1 MLQFLQKLGKSFM
14 LPIAVLPAV
23 GIILAIGRE
32 DLLNIPFIYAAGTAV
47 FDHLPLI
54 FAIGIAIGISKD
66 SNGAAALSGAISY
79 IMLDAAVKSINSTNN
94 MAVFGGIIAG
104 LIAGYT
110 YNRFKDT
117 KLPEYLG
124 FFSGRR
130 LVPIVTALITIIL
143 AGVFGFVW
151 PPIQS
156 VITSF
161 GEWMI
166 GLGGIGAGIY
176 GIFNRLLIPFGLH
189 HVLNNIFWFQFGD
202 FHGKTGDL
210 ARFFAKDPTAG
221 TYMTGFFPIMMF
233 GLPAAC
239 LAMIAAAK
247 PSKRKATAGM
257 MIGLALT
264 AFITGITEPIEFAFM
279 FLSPLLYGV
288 HAILTGFSLFI
299 VNVLGIRS
307 GFSFSAGAIDYLLSY
322 GIAEKPLLLLV
333 VGLCYAVI
341 YFVVF
346 YMLIKTLNLKTPGR
360 EDDEEEEEVL
370 SEDTAGSVEEHAM
383 LKGLGGRQNLETI
396 DHCATR
402 LRLTVQDT
410 SLINEAALKKAG
422 AKGVIKTGNKT
433 AQVIIGPNVEFVAEE
448 LREAVRLDDQK
459 QT

>member
-1 MLQFLQKLGKSFM
+1 MLSFLQKLGKSFM

-23 GIILAIGRE
+23 GIILALGRE
-32 DLLNIPFIYAAGTAV
+32 DVLDIPFIYQAGTSV

-66 SNGAAALSGAISY
+66 SNGAAGLSGAISY
-79 IMLDAAVKSINSTNN
+79 LMLDAATKTIDKTNN

-130 LVPIVTALITIIL
+130 LVPIVTAIITIIL
-143 AGVFGFVW
+143 AGLFGIVW

-156 VITSF
+156 GINEF
-161 GEWMI
+161 GEWML
-166 GLGGIGAGIY
+166 GLGSVGAGIF
-176 GIFNRLLIPFGLH
+176 GLFNRLLIPLGLH
-189 HVLNNIFWFQFGD
+189 HVLNNIFWFQFGEYN
-202 FHGKTGDL
+202 GVTGDL

-239 LAMIAAAK
+239 LAMIVTAK

-257 MIGLALT
+257 MIGFALT

-279 FLSPLLYGV
+279 FLSPLLYAV
-288 HAILTGFSLFI
+288 HAVLTGLSLFI
-299 VNVLGIRS
+299 VNWLGIRT
-307 GFSFSAGAIDYLLSY
+307 GFSFSAGAIDYVLSY
-322 GIAEKPLLLLV
+322 GIAEKPLLLLLI
-333 VGLCYAVI
+333 GICYAAV
-341 YFVVF
+341 YFIVF
-346 YMLIKTLNLKTPGR
+346 YVLIKALNLKTPGR
-360 EDDEEEEEVL
+360 EDDDVGEVL
-370 SEDTAGSVEEHAM
+370 DENTVQDVNENIM
-383 LKGLGGRQNLETI
+383 LKGLGGKENLQTI

-402 LRLTVQDT
+402 LRLTVKD
-410 SLINEAALKKAG
+410 AALVDEALLKIAG
-422 AKGVIKTGNKT
+422 AKGVVKSGGSSV
-433 AQVIIGPNVEFVAEE
+433 QVIIGPNVEFAAEE
-448 LREAVRLDDQK
+448 LRAAVK
-459 QT
+459 

>member
-32 DLLNIPFIYAAGTAV
+32 DLFNIPFVYQAGSAV
-47 FDHLPLI
+47 FAHLPLV
-54 FAIGIAIGISKD
+54 FAIGIAIGIAKD

-79 IMLDAAVKSINSTNN
+79 VMLDAATKAIDKTNN

-130 LVPIVTALITIIL
+130 LVPIVTAIVTVIL
-143 AGVFGFVW
+143 AGIFGFVW

-156 VITSF
+156 AINDF
-161 GEWMI
+161 GEWML
-166 GLGGIGAGIY
+166 GLGGIGAGIF
-176 GIFNRLLIPFGLH
+176 GVFNRLLIPVGLH
-189 HVLNNIFWFQFGD
+189 HVLNNIFWFQFGE
-202 FHGKTGDL
+202 FNGVTGDL

-239 LAMIAAAK
+239 FAMIVTAK
-247 PSKRKATAGM
+247 PEKRKATAGM

-264 AFITGITEPIEFAFM
+264 AFITGITEPIEFSFM
-279 FLSPLLYGV
+279 FLSPLLYVV
-288 HAILTGFSLFI
+288 HAILTGLSLFI

-307 GFSFSAGAIDYLLSY
+307 GFTFSAGGIDYLTSY

-333 VGLCYAVI
+333 VGLCYAVL

-346 YMLIKTLNLKTPGR
+346 YVLIRVLNLKTPGR
-360 EDDEEEEEVL
+360 EDDDPDEVL
-370 SEDTAGSVEEHAM
+370 DEDTANSVNDNLM
-383 LKGLGGRQNLETI
+383 LRGLGGKTNLQTI

-402 LRLTVQDT
+402 LRLTVNST
-410 SLINEAALKKAG
+410 SLIDEALLKKSGSKRRCESWQQLG
-422 AKGVIKTGNKT
+422 ASYHRAECRICSGRIKSCGK
-433 AQVIIGPNVEFVAEE
+433 
-448 LREAVRLDDQK
+448 RLMK
-459 QT
+459 

>member
-1 MLQFLQKLGKSFM
+1 MGMLSFLQKLGKSFM

-23 GIILAIGRE
+23 GIILALGRE
-32 DLLNIPFIYAAGTAV
+32 DVFNIPFVYQAGTAV

-66 SNGAAALSGAISY
+66 SNGAAGLSGAISY
-79 IMLDAAVKSINSTNN
+79 LMLDAATKTIDKTNN

-130 LVPIVTALITIIL
+130 LVPIITAIITIIL
-143 AGVFGFVW
+143 AGIFGVVW

-156 VITSF
+156 CINSF
-161 GEWMI
+161 GEWML
-166 GLGGIGAGIY
+166 GLGGIGAGIF
-176 GIFNRLLIPFGLH
+176 GLFNRLLIPLGLH
-189 HVLNNIFWFQFGD
+189 HVLNNIFWFQFGEYN
-202 FHGKTGDL
+202 GVTGDL

-239 LAMIAAAK
+239 LAMVVTAK

-257 MIGLALT
+257 MIGFALT

-279 FLSPLLYGV
+279 FLSPLLYAV
-288 HAILTGFSLFI
+288 HAVLTGLSLFI
-299 VNVLGIRS
+299 VNWLGIRS
-307 GFSFSAGAIDYLLSY
+307 GFSFSAGAIDYVLSY
-322 GIAEKPLLLLV
+322 GIAEKPLLLLL
-333 VGLCYAVI
+333 VGICYAAV
-341 YFVVF
+341 YFIVF
-346 YMLIKTLNLKTPGR
+346 YVLIKALNLKTPGR
-360 EDDEEEEEVL
+360 EDDDVDEVL
-370 SEDTAGSVEEHAM
+370 DENSVQDVNENIM
-383 LKGLGGRQNLETI
+383 LKGLGGKENLQTI

-402 LRLTVQDT
+402 LRLTVKDT
-410 SLINEAALKKAG
+410 ALVDEALLKKAG
-422 AKGVIKTGNKT
+422 AKGVVKSGGQSV
-433 AQVIIGPNVEFVAEE
+433 QVIIGPNVEFAAEE
-448 LREAVRLDDQK
+448 LRAAVK
-459 QT
+459 

>member
-32 DLLNIPFIYAAGTAV
+32 DLFNIPFVYQAGSAV
-47 FDHLPLI
+47 FAHLPLV
-54 FAIGIAIGISKD
+54 FAIGIAIGIAKD

-79 IMLDAAVKSINSTNN
+79 VMLDAATKAIDETNN

-130 LVPIVTALITIIL
+130 LVPIVTAIVTVIL
-143 AGVFGFVW
+143 AGIFGFVW

-156 VITSF
+156 AINEF
-161 GEWMI
+161 GGWML
-166 GLGGIGAGIY
+166 GLGGVGAGIF
-176 GIFNRLLIPFGLH
+176 GVFNRLLIPMGLH
-189 HVLNNIFWFQFGD
+189 HVLNNIFWFQFGE
-202 FHGKTGDL
+202 FNGVTGDL

-239 LAMIAAAK
+239 FAMIVTAK
-247 PSKRKATAGM
+247 PEKRKATAGM

-264 AFITGITEPIEFAFM
+264 AFITGITEPIEFSFM
-279 FLSPLLYGV
+279 FLSPLLYVV
-288 HAILTGFSLFI
+288 HAILTGLSLFI

-307 GFSFSAGAIDYLLSY
+307 GFTFSAGGIDYLASY

-333 VGLCYAVI
+333 VGLCYAVL

-346 YMLIKTLNLKTPGR
+346 YVLIRVLNLKTPGR
-360 EDDEEEEEVL
+360 EDDDPDEVL
-370 SEDTAGSVEEHAM
+370 DEDTANSVNDNLM
-383 LKGLGGRQNLETI
+383 LRGLGGKTNLQTI

-402 LRLTVQDT
+402 LRLTVNST
-410 SLINEAALKKAG
+410 SLIDEALLKKAG
-422 AKGVIKTGNKT
+422 AKGVVKAGSNSV
-433 AQVIIGPNVEFVAEE
+433 QVIIGPNVEFAGEE
-448 LREAVRLDDQK
+448 LKA
-459 QT
+459 T

>member
-32 DLLNIPFIYAAGTAV
+32 DLFNIPFVYQAGSAV
-47 FDHLPLI
+47 FAHLPLV
-54 FAIGIAIGISKD
+54 FAIGIAIGIAKD

-79 IMLDAAVKSINSTNN
+79 VMLDAATKAIDKTNN

-130 LVPIVTALITIIL
+130 LVPIVTAIVTVIL
-143 AGVFGFVW
+143 AGIFGFVW

-156 VITSF
+156 AINEF
-161 GEWMI
+161 GEWML
-166 GLGGIGAGIY
+166 GLGGIGAGIF
-176 GIFNRLLIPFGLH
+176 GVFNRLLIPVGLH
-189 HVLNNIFWFQFGD
+189 HVLNNIFWFQFGE
-202 FHGKTGDL
+202 FNGVTGDL

-239 LAMIAAAK
+239 FAMIVTAK
-247 PSKRKATAGM
+247 PEKRKATAGM

-264 AFITGITEPIEFAFM
+264 AFITGITEPIEFSFM
-279 FLSPLLYGV
+279 FLSPLLYVV
-288 HAILTGFSLFI
+288 HAILTGLSLFI

-307 GFSFSAGAIDYLLSY
+307 GFTFSAGGIDYLTSY

-333 VGLCYAVI
+333 VGLCYAVL

-346 YMLIKTLNLKTPGR
+346 YVLIRVLNLKTPGR
-360 EDDEEEEEVL
+360 EDDDPDEVL
-370 SEDTAGSVEEHAM
+370 DEDTANSVNDNLM
-383 LKGLGGRQNLETI
+383 LRGLGGKTNLQTI

-402 LRLTVQDT
+402 LRLTVNST
-410 SLINEAALKKAG
+410 SLIDEALLKKAG
-422 AKGVIKTGNKT
+422 AKGVVKAGSNSV
-433 AQVIIGPNVEFVAEE
+433 QVIIGPNVEFAAEE
-448 LREAVRLDDQK
+448 LKAAVKD
-459 QT
+459 

>member
-32 DLLNIPFIYAAGTAV
+32 DLFNIPFVYQAGSAV
-47 FDHLPLI
+47 FAHLPLV
-54 FAIGIAIGISKD
+54 FAIGIAIGIAKD

-79 IMLDAAVKSINSTNN
+79 VMLDAATKAIDKTNN

-130 LVPIVTALITIIL
+130 LVPIVTAIVTVIL
-143 AGVFGFVW
+143 AGIFGFVW

-156 VITSF
+156 AINEF
-161 GEWMI
+161 GEWML
-166 GLGGIGAGIY
+166 GLGGIGAGIF
-176 GIFNRLLIPFGLH
+176 GVFNRLLIPVGLH
-189 HVLNNIFWFQFGD
+189 HVLNNIFWFQFGE
-202 FHGKTGDL
+202 FNGVTGDL

-239 LAMIAAAK
+239 FAMIVTAK
-247 PSKRKATAGM
+247 PEKRKATAGM

-264 AFITGITEPIEFAFM
+264 AFITGITEPIEFSFM
-279 FLSPLLYGV
+279 FLSPLLYVV
-288 HAILTGFSLFI
+288 HAILTGLSLFI

-307 GFSFSAGAIDYLLSY
+307 GFTFSAGGIDYLTSY

-333 VGLCYAVI
+333 VGLCYAVL

-346 YMLIKTLNLKTPGR
+346 YVLIRVLNLKTPGR
-360 EDDEEEEEVL
+360 EDDDPDEVL
-370 SEDTAGSVEEHAM
+370 DEDTANSVNDNLM
-383 LKGLGGRQNLETI
+383 LRGLGGKTNLQTI

-402 LRLTVQDT
+402 LRLTVNST
-410 SLINEAALKKAG
+410 SLIDEALLKKAG
-422 AKGVIKTGNKT
+422 AKGVVKAGSSSV
-433 AQVIIGPNVEFVAEE
+433 QVIIGPNVEFAAEE
-448 LREAVRLDDQK
+448 LKAAVKD
-459 QT
+459 